1 MRITESFTLKTYFDI
16 TKEPSLDGS
25 IRAAIKASP
34 NSQYFKDTMLKIY
47 ESKLR
52 AAREKNSEP
61 VKPLTTPEQ
70 TTGGGESKVPETKTD
85 TKTEEKKN
93 DDFGFRCSREGLF
106 TEIGRMDT
114 LHNNDPD
121 KYIRS
126 YFGDIKRVID
136 CHESIRNS
144 LNHKDNIQLDTLIN
158 ILEAKYFSL
167 INKTQF
173 PY

>member
-1 MRITESFTLKTYFDI
+1 MFDKILCIDDDLISLMLCRKVAESVEFSKEIITANNGEDAILYFD
-16 TKEPSLDGS
+16 TL
-25 IRAAIKASP
+25 
-34 NSQYFKDTMLKIY
+34 F
-47 ESKLR
+47 
-52 AAREKNSEP
+52 
-61 VKPLTTPEQ
+61 
-70 TTGGGESKVPETKTD
+70 
-85 TKTEEKKN
+85 EEKKN

-144 LNHKDNIQLDTLIN
+144 LNHKDNIQLDTSIN